1 MWSNHSRES
10 VKLKIVFWSHGILV
24 IFVLL
29 LIILKIIYWASIKFT
44 FHYFEKTSP
53 NHGKLKKKK
62 RRRNIFSCSQNIG
75 TITFD
80 FWVYRWLV
88 FLCTIFGMYVFSAY
102 IKYMSIITVNV
113 SQVSWVRD
121 QSRFIGFE
129 AHTTEECLF
138 GRKNLKLPRWN

>member
-53 NHGKLKKKK
+53 NHGKLKKKEEEE
-62 RRRNIFSCSQNIG
+62 IFSH
-75 TITFD
+75 
-80 FWVYRWLV
+80 V
-88 FLCTIFGMYVFSAY
+88 
-102 IKYMSIITVNV
+102 
-113 SQVSWVRD
+113 
-121 QSRFIGFE
+121 
-129 AHTTEECLF
+129 
-138 GRKNLKLPRWN
+138 PRT